1 MKTERVRARLV
12 EDDGDTHWVTLVGRG
27 RIGAFGITTDWG
39 FEPMAVV
46 PERDDEPVTCSGC
59 LAAEGGP
66 WVEEA
71 ERIVRAVGQPVTA

>member
-1 MKTERVRARLV
+1 
-12 EDDGDTHWVTLVGRG
+12 
-27 RIGAFGITTDWG
+27 
-39 FEPMAVV
+39 MAVV